1 MATRVACAA
10 APRAGFSPSPRL
22 GRERPSRARR
32 GPVRVV
38 AGDFP
43 LDDGTIAPSETE
55 TLDAFATRVCQRVGR
70 GEEDA
75 RAIARTLRAN
85 WFETAEDVAS
95 LTVDQLVAMGVPARW
110 GQAMRE
116 LSREETDAA
125 RLASGE
131 ATTSGAAS
139 KRPDARQDGWIGGP
153 LPGPDERL
161 ERPTTGRTAVLAR
174 DWGSNHVVSAGQ
186 KKTDY
191 GTRSSRTLASAGAA
205 VALSSVRVTKRKRL
219 PPYALRDAEV
229 PETLR
234 LELEKM
240 RRDVTTRRVGGGR
253 APVRDTTAS
262 NYEEVARGLM
272 GWLVRVK
279 RGGWD
284 GVSCVDQET
293 ETRAKTKTRHGS
305 PAVTTEHAP
314 KSLSLRDAIPS
325 GDAEGAS
332 LAIEYTQWLCEARG
346 IAATTEAFQ
355 LRSLIAIAKWL
366 HPSEVGG
373 EDDKHKGAA
382 YEKPVVMELVRVQR
396 GGKTLAAKTAHVAD
410 ESAKWLDWPAYLALV
425 ETLRRECAPLTH
437 LGDQRRDDDVAC
449 AVQRYLLFAILA
461 SVPYRQR
468 TLREL
473 RLRKTLVCET
483 FDEVVDDEVVDDDS
497 HRVADDVA
505 FKYAPR
511 RRWVV
516 RHAPEDYKTGNAY
529 GARPDLALDPRL
541 YPALEQ
547 WLFGVDFVFERDCG
561 DVDVASAAYSDWGYR
576 AALAPTHDFVF
587 TRPNGS
593 PWTVSELSRTF
604 SRASLRLTGK
614 KTNPHLVRDM
624 VVTHV
629 RGEGLAS
636 DAELEALAMYMGH
649 SVAMQKGTYDR
660 RTTQQKVAPAV
671 GLMSA
676 INAASDGRGEKKA
689 DR

>member
-1 MATRVACAA
+1 MATRVACTA
-10 APRAGFSPSPRL
+10 APRAGFSPTPRM

-43 LDDGTIAPSETE
+43 LDNGTVAPSEAE

-70 GEEDA
+70 GEEEA

-110 GQAMRE
+110 GQAMRD

-139 KRPDARQDGWIGGP
+139 ARTRSEDGWIGGA

-174 DWGSNHVVSAGQ
+174 DWGSDGTIVSAGAS
-186 KKTDY
+186 
-191 GTRSSRTLASAGAA
+191 GTRARRIAA

-219 PPYALRDAEV
+219 PPYALRDGEV

-234 LELEKM
+234 AELEKM

-253 APVRDTTAS
+253 APVRRTTAA

-272 GWLVRVK
+272 GWLARVK

-284 GVSCVDQET
+284 GVTPLET
-293 ETRAKTKTRHGS
+293 GENTRLGS
-305 PAVTTEHAP
+305 PIVTSEHAP
-314 KSLSLRDAIPS
+314 ASLSLLDAIPS

-332 LAIEYTQWLCEARG
+332 LAVEYLQWLCEARG
-346 IAATTEAFQ
+346 IAASTEAFQ

-366 HPSEVGG
+366 HPPDAFGV
-373 EDDKHKGAA
+373 EDKTF
-382 YEKPVVMELVRVQR
+382 EKPVVMELVRVQR
-396 GGKTLAAKTAHVAD
+396 GGKTLAAKSSHVAD
-410 ESAKWLDWPAYLALV
+410 EAAKWLDWPAYLALV

-437 LGDQRRDDDVAC
+437 LGDQRSDVDVAC

-461 SVPYRQR
+461 SVPDRQR

-473 RLRKTLVCET
+473 RLGKTLVCET
-483 FDEVVDDEVVDDDS
+483 FDEVAERPSLDDASEPAPASSSGGSELEFV
-497 HRVADDVA
+497 
-505 FKYAPR
+505 PR

-516 RHAPEDYKTGNAY
+516 RHTPEDYKTGNAY

-547 WLFGVDFVFERDCG
+547 WLFGVDFDFDERSRDA
-561 DVDVASAAYSDWGYR
+561 DVAAAGYSDWGHR

-587 TRPNGS
+587 SRPNGS

-629 RGEGLAS
+629 RSAGVAS

-676 INAASDGRGEKKA
+676 INAGGGGEGEKKKEGH
-689 DR
+689 R

>member
-1 MATRVACAA
+1 M
-10 APRAGFSPSPRL
+10 

-43 LDDGTIAPSETE
+43 LDNETIAPSEAE

-110 GQAMRE
+110 GQAMRD

-125 RLASGE
+125 RLASGG

-139 KRPDARQDGWIGGP
+139 ARTRSEDGWIGGA

-161 ERPTTGRTAVLAR
+161 ERPTTGRTAQLAR
-174 DWGSNHVVSAGQ
+174 DWGSNQIVSAGQ

-253 APVRDTTAS
+253 APVRETTAS

-279 RGGWD
+279 RGRWD
-284 GVSCVDQET
+284 GVSCVDQED
-293 ETRAKTKTRHGS
+293 ETRAMTKTRHGS

-314 KSLSLRDAIPS
+314 ESLSLRDAIPS

-332 LAIEYTQWLCEARG
+332 LAIEYLQWLCEARG

-366 HPSEVGG
+366 HPP
-373 EDDKHKGAA
+373 HANGAREEK
-382 YEKPVVMELVRVQR
+382 YERPVVMELVRVQR
-396 GGKTLAAKTAHVAD
+396 GGKTLAAKGAHVAD
-410 ESAKWLDWPAYLALV
+410 EAAKWLDWPAYLALV

-437 LGDQRRDDDVAC
+437 LGDQRSDGDVAC

-461 SVPYRQR
+461 SVPDRQR

-473 RLRKTLVCET
+473 RLGKTLVRET
-483 FDEVVDDEVVDDDS
+483 FDEVADRSETGRSETRRRLESSSSRAAAGSCGTHPRTTRPATRTARVPTSSSTRGSTPRSSSGSSAWITNSRATARRQASD
-497 HRVADDVA
+497 VADA
-505 FKYAPR
+505 
-511 RRWVV
+511 
-516 RHAPEDYKTGNAY
+516 G
-529 GARPDLALDPRL
+529 
-541 YPALEQ
+541 
-547 WLFGVDFVFERDCG
+547 
-561 DVDVASAAYSDWGYR
+561 YSDWGHR

-604 SRASLRLTGK
+604 SRTSLRLTGK

-629 RGEGLAS
+629 RGAGLAS

-676 INAASDGRGEKKA
+676 INARAGGGEKKA
-689 DR
+689 DRRDA

>member
-1 MATRVACAA
+1 MATRVAGTA
-10 APRAGFSPSPRL
+10 APRAWMAPTPRL
-22 GRERPSRARR
+22 VRERPSRARR

-43 LDDGTIAPSETE
+43 LDNGTVAPSEAE

-70 GEEDA
+70 GEEEA

-110 GQAMRE
+110 GQAMRD

-125 RLASGE
+125 RLASGG

-139 KRPDARQDGWIGGP
+139 ARTRSEDGWIGGA

-161 ERPTTGRTAVLAR
+161 ERPTTGRTAQLAR
-174 DWGSNHVVSAGQ
+174 DWGSNQIVSAGAS
-186 KKTDY
+186 
-191 GTRSSRTLASAGAA
+191 GTRERASAGPPA

-229 PETLR
+229 PATLR
-234 LELEKM
+234 SELEKM

-253 APVRDTTAS
+253 APVRRTTAA

-272 GWLVRVK
+272 GWLARVK

-284 GVSCVDQET
+284 GVTPLET
-293 ETRAKTKTRHGS
+293 GENTRLGS
-305 PAVTTEHAP
+305 PIVTSEHAP
-314 KSLSLRDAIPS
+314 ASLSLLDAIPS

-332 LAIEYTQWLCEARG
+332 LAVEYLQWLCEARG
-346 IAATTEAFQ
+346 IAASTEAFQ

-366 HPSEVGG
+366 HPPDAFGV
-373 EDDKHKGAA
+373 EDKTF
-382 YEKPVVMELVRVQR
+382 EKPVVMELVRVQR
-396 GGKTLAAKTAHVAD
+396 GGKTLAAKSSHVAD
-410 ESAKWLDWPAYLALV
+410 EAAKWLDWPAYLALV

-437 LGDQRRDDDVAC
+437 LGDQRSDVDVAC

-461 SVPYRQR
+461 SVPDRQR

-473 RLRKTLVCET
+473 RLGKTLVCET
-483 FDEVVDDEVVDDDS
+483 FDEVAERPSLDDASEPAPASSSGGSELEFV
-497 HRVADDVA
+497 
-505 FKYAPR
+505 PR

-516 RHAPEDYKTGNAY
+516 RHTPEDYKTGNAY

-547 WLFGVDFVFERDCG
+547 WLFGVDFDFDERSRDA
-561 DVDVASAAYSDWGYR
+561 DVAAAGYSDWGHR

-604 SRASLRLTGK
+604 SRTSLRLTGK

-629 RGEGLAS
+629 RSAGVAS

-676 INAASDGRGEKKA
+676 INAGGGGEGEKKKEGH
-689 DR
+689 R

>member
-1 MATRVACAA
+1 M
-10 APRAGFSPSPRL
+10 

-43 LDDGTIAPSETE
+43 LDNETIAPSEAE

-110 GQAMRE
+110 GQAMRD

-139 KRPDARQDGWIGGP
+139 ARTRSEDGWIGGA

-174 DWGSNHVVSAGQ
+174 DWGSDGTIVSAGAS
-186 KKTDY
+186 
-191 GTRSSRTLASAGAA
+191 GTRARRIAA

-219 PPYALRDAEV
+219 PPYALRDGEV

-234 LELEKM
+234 AELEKM

-253 APVRDTTAS
+253 APVRRTTAA

-272 GWLVRVK
+272 GWLARVK

-284 GVSCVDQET
+284 GVTPLET
-293 ETRAKTKTRHGS
+293 GENTRLGS
-305 PAVTTEHAP
+305 PIVTSEHAP
-314 KSLSLRDAIPS
+314 ASLSLLDAIPS

-332 LAIEYTQWLCEARG
+332 LAVEYLQWLCEARG
-346 IAATTEAFQ
+346 IAASTEAFQ

-366 HPSEVGG
+366 HPPDAFGV
-373 EDDKHKGAA
+373 EDKTF
-382 YEKPVVMELVRVQR
+382 EKPVVMELVRVQR
-396 GGKTLAAKTAHVAD
+396 GGKTLAAKSSHVAD
-410 ESAKWLDWPAYLALV
+410 EAAKWLDWPAYLALV

-437 LGDQRRDDDVAC
+437 LGDQRSDVDVAC

-461 SVPYRQR
+461 SVPDRQR

-473 RLRKTLVCET
+473 RLGKTLVCET
-483 FDEVVDDEVVDDDS
+483 FDEVAERPSLDDASEPAPASSSGGSELEFV
-497 HRVADDVA
+497 
-505 FKYAPR
+505 PR

-516 RHAPEDYKTGNAY
+516 RHTPEDYKTGNAY

-547 WLFGVDFVFERDCG
+547 WLFGVDFDFDERSRDA
-561 DVDVASAAYSDWGYR
+561 DVAAAGYSDWGHR

-587 TRPNGS
+587 SRPNGS

-629 RGEGLAS
+629 RSAGVAT

-671 GLMSA
+671 GLMST
-676 INAASDGRGEKKA
+676 INVGHAGEKKTRG